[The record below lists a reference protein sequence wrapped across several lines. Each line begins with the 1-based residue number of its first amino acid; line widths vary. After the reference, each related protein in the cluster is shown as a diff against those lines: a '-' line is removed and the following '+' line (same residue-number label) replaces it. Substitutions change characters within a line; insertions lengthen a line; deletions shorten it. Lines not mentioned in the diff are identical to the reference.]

1 METQQEPTKAGA
13 MVAGEPAGGG
23 AGLLESKICFI
34 FFHILTG
41 GLLGETVLT
50 VFQRFR
56 GGLLLHQFGAMLTII
71 DRSVMLP
78 AADGPPAPKTAQQGP
93 AAPPGS
99 ATDRDAVLAKV
110 EMNRK
115 LSMVNAWEENQKSK
129 ADNRAEHKMS
139 SILSW
144 ENTKKAAVQAKLRT
158 REEKLER
165 KKAEY
170 AEKMRNRMAMIHK
183 EAEEQRAVV
192 EARRQ
197 EEMIK
202 CQETAAKHRSQG
214 TTPKKKF
221 LSCFG

>member
-13 MVAGEPAGGG
+13 VVASPGVAGGG
-23 AGLLESKICFI
+23 GLVLEN
-34 FFHILTG
+34 
-41 GLLGETVLT
+41 E
-50 VFQRFR
+50 
-56 GGLLLHQFGAMLTII
+56 
-71 DRSVMLP
+71 
-78 AADGPPAPKTAQQGP
+78 PPAPTTAQQG
-93 AAPPGS
+93 PPGS

-115 LSMVNAWEENQKSK
+115 LSMVKAWEENQKSK

-170 AEKMRNRMAMIHK
+170 AEKMRNRVAMIHK
-183 EAEEQRAVV
+183 EAEEQRAAV

-214 TTPKKKF
+214 TTPAKKF
-221 LSCFG
+221 LTCFG

>member
-23 AGLLESKICFI
+23 AGLLEN
-34 FFHILTG
+34 
-41 GLLGETVLT
+41 
-50 VFQRFR
+50 
-56 GGLLLHQFGAMLTII
+56 
-71 DRSVMLP
+71 
-78 AADGPPAPKTAQQGP
+78 GPPAPKTAQQGP

>member
-13 MVAGEPAGGG
+13 VVASPGVAGGG
-23 AGLLESKICFI
+23 GLVLEN
-34 FFHILTG
+34 
-41 GLLGETVLT
+41 E
-50 VFQRFR
+50 
-56 GGLLLHQFGAMLTII
+56 
-71 DRSVMLP
+71 
-78 AADGPPAPKTAQQGP
+78 PPAPTTAQQG
-93 AAPPGS
+93 PPGS

-115 LSMVNAWEENQKSK
+115 LSMVKAWEENQKSK

-170 AEKMRNRMAMIHK
+170 AEKMRNRAAMIHK
-183 EAEEQRAVV
+183 EAEEQRAAV

-214 TTPKKKF
+214 TTPAKKF
-221 LSCFG
+221 LTCFG

>member
-1 METQQEPTKAGA
+1 
-13 MVAGEPAGGG
+13 
-23 AGLLESKICFI
+23 
-34 FFHILTG
+34 
-41 GLLGETVLT
+41 
-50 VFQRFR
+50 
-56 GGLLLHQFGAMLTII
+56 MLTLI
-71 DRSVMLP
+71 DRSVLLP
-78 AADGPPAPKTAQQGP
+78 AADGPPAPSTAQQGP

-115 LSMVNAWEENQKSK
+115 LSMVKAWEENQKSK

-144 ENTKKAAVQAKLRT
+144 ENTKKAAVEAKLRT
-158 REEKLER
+158 REEKLEK

-170 AEKMRNRMAMIHK
+170 AEQMRNRVAMIHK
-183 EAEEQRAVV
+183 EAEEQRALV

-202 CQETAAKHRSQG
+202 YQETAAKHRSKG
-214 TTPKKKF
+214 TTPAKKF
-221 LSCFG
+221 LTCFG